1 MILNYDC
8 FRDVL
13 LYIEEQD
20 NMKLNGD
27 FKRIMLK
34 DIKDHFSGKYTEE
47 DVQYCVKNLFDGR
60 FLEGSYSIDD
70 NYKYENCKIYD
81 VTFEGHKLAESIRP
95 DSIWRKSKAKL
106 KSVGISSINMIS
118 AVCVEVA
125 KVAVT
130 DLKFITDIAN
140 GIFK

>member
-70 NYKYENCKIYD
+70 NYKYENCKIILENTASFVPD
-81 VTFEGHKLAESIRP
+81 MCRFFCHIR
-95 DSIWRKSKAKL
+95 
-106 KSVGISSINMIS
+106 VGI
-118 AVCVEVA
+118 VR
-125 KVAVT
+125 
-130 DLKFITDIAN
+130 
-140 GIFK
+140 

>member
-34 DIKDHFSGKYTEE
+34 DIKDHFSANT
-47 DVQYCVKNLFDGR
+47 
-60 FLEGSYSIDD
+60 
-70 NYKYENCKIYD
+70 
-81 VTFEGHKLAESIRP
+81 
-95 DSIWRKSKAKL
+95 L
-106 KSVGISSINMIS
+106 KRMYNIV
-118 AVCVEVA
+118 
-125 KVAVT
+125 
-130 DLKFITDIAN
+130 
-140 GIFK
+140 

>member
-70 NYKYENCKIYD
+70 NYKYENCKIYWI
-81 VTFEGHKLAESIRP
+81 F
-95 DSIWRKSKAKL
+95 
-106 KSVGISSINMIS
+106 NMIKNMKKEGFS
-118 AVCVEVA
+118 KSIFALSNKLNV
-125 KVAVT
+125 KT
-130 DLKFITDIAN
+130 FIFQNKEESDYE
-140 GIFK
+140 K